1 MNKLLL
7 GNCLDKLKEIK
18 ENSVDLVVTSPPYDD
33 LRNYNT
39 GKYKGNNYKEII
51 KELYRVLKVGGV
63 VVWIV
68 ADQTKN
74 GSETLT
80 SFRQAIMFQE
90 MGFNVHDTMIWEK
103 DTMSFPQKNR
113 YENCF
118 EYMFIFSK
126 KSPKTFNP
134 IEDRKNKYAG
144 TKLHGTYRNVDGE
157 TIKRD
162 EKWCGRNVKDYG
174 KRFNIWKQ
182 PTEKSNKTGHPAVF
196 PLKLVKDHII
206 SWSNENDTVLDPF
219 MGSGTT
225 GIACKE
231 LNRNFIGIELDEEYF
246 NIAKERIEKSY

>member
-1 MNKLLL
+1 MLLQGDCLNKF
-7 GNCLDKLKEIK
+7 KKIK
-18 ENSVDLVVTSPPYDD
+18 NESVDLVITSPPYDD

-39 GKYKGNNYKEII
+39 GKYKGNDYEGII
-51 KELYRVLKVGGV
+51 RELYRVLKVGGV

-90 MGFNVHDTMIWEK
+90 TGFNVHDTMIWEK
-103 DTMSFPQKNR
+103 DTMSFPQRNR

-118 EYMFIFSK
+118 EYMFVFSK

-144 TKLHGTYRNVDGE
+144 AKLHGTYRNVDGQ
-157 TIKRD
+157 TIKRNK
-162 EKWCGRNVKDYG
+162 KWCEKNVKEFG
-174 KRFNIWKQ
+174 KRFNVWKQ
-182 PTEKSNKTGHPAVF
+182 PTEKNNKTGHPAVF
-196 PLKLVKDHII
+196 PLQLIKDHII
-206 SWSNENDTVLDPF
+206 SWSNEGDVVLDPF

-225 GIACKE
+225 GVACKS

-246 NIAKERIEKSY
+246 NIAKKRIEGE

>member
-1 MNKLLL
+1 MLLQ
-7 GNCLDKLKEIK
+7 GDCLNELKELK
-18 ENSVDLVVTSPPYDD
+18 NESVDLVVTSPPYDD

-39 GKYKGNNYKEII
+39 GKYKGNNYKGII
-51 KELYRVLKVGGV
+51 EELYRVLKVGGV

-90 MGFNVHDTMIWEK
+90 TGFNVHDTMIWEK
-103 DTMSFPQKNR
+103 DTMSFPQRNR

-118 EYMFIFSK
+118 EYMFVFSK

-162 EKWCGRNVKDYG
+162 EKWCNKNVKDYG

-182 PTEKSNKTGHPAVF
+182 PTEKNNKTGHPAVF
-196 PLKLVKDHII
+196 PLRLVQDHIL
-206 SWSNENDTVLDPF
+206 SWSNESDVILDPF

-225 GIACKE
+225 GVACKN

-246 NIAKERIEKSY
+246 EIAKKRIEGE